1 MKEKINKFLYKGYH
15 LLAGVLFNVA
25 FMIYVVV
32 DGLAGGSWQQA
43 LIGFL
48 FYLPWLL
55 LFIEMY
61 RNHQMHHKAVFVIKL
76 MDGANDKLIE
86 IVERYHKRYG
96 ELPPEDE
103 PKSSESEKQNREEPN
118 ESDK

>member
-1 MKEKINKFLYKGYH
+1 MKEKINKFLYKGWH
-15 LLAGVLFNVA
+15 LLAGVWFNVV

-32 DGLAGGSWQQA
+32 DGLAGGSWLQA

-55 LFIEMY
+55 LFTEMY
-61 RNHQMHHKAVFVIKL
+61 RNHKSNIKTMAVVKL
-76 MDGANDKLIE
+76 FDKVNDNLIE

-96 ELPPEDE
+96 ELPLEE
-103 PKSSESEKQNREEPN
+103 EQKSSESEKQNSEEPN

>member
-1 MKEKINKFLYKGYH
+1 MKEKINKFFYKGWH
-15 LLAGVLFNVA
+15 LLAGVWFNVA

-43 LIGFL
+43 LIGFI

-61 RNHQMHHKAVFVIKL
+61 RNHKSQIKTVVVVKL
-76 MDGANDKLIE
+76 LDKMNDNLLG

-96 ELPPEDE
+96 ELPKEEE
-103 PKSSESEKQNREEPN
+103 PKPSESEK
-118 ESDK
+118 

>member
-1 MKEKINKFLYKGYH
+1 MKEKINKFFYKGWH
-15 LLAGVLFNVA
+15 LLAAFWFNVA

-32 DGLAGGSWQQA
+32 NGLARDSWQQV
-43 LIGFL
+43 LTGFL

-61 RNHQMHHKAVFVIKL
+61 RNHKSQIKTMAMAKL
-76 MDGANDKLIE
+76 FDKVNDNLIE

-96 ELPPEDE
+96 ELPPEEE
-103 PKSSESEKQNREEPN
+103 PKPSKPEKQNSEEPN

>member
-1 MKEKINKFLYKGYH
+1 MKEKINKFFYKGWH
-15 LLAGVLFNVA
+15 LLAGVWFNVA

-32 DGLAGGSWQQA
+32 DGLVGGSWQHA
-43 LIGFL
+43 LVGFL
-48 FYLPWLL
+48 IYLPWLL

-61 RNHQMHHKAVFVIKL
+61 RNHKSQIKTMVVVKL
-76 MDGANDKLIE
+76 FDKVNDDLIE

-96 ELPPEDE
+96 ELPPEEE
-103 PKSSESEKQNREEPN
+103 PKPSESEKQNSEEPN

>member
-15 LLAGVLFNVA
+15 LLAGVWYNVA

-61 RNHQMHHKAVFVIKL
+61 RNHKSQIKTKAVVKL
-76 MDGANDKLIE
+76 FDKMNDKLIE
-86 IVERYHKRYG
+86 IVEYYHKRYG

-103 PKSSESEKQNREEPN
+103 PKSSESENIYLNKYQ
-118 ESDK
+118 K

>member
-1 MKEKINKFLYKGYH
+1 MKEKINKFLYKGWH

-25 FMIYVVV
+25 FMIYVVI
-32 DGLAGGSWQQA
+32 DGLVEGSWQHA

-61 RNHQMHHKAVFVIKL
+61 RNHKMHHKAEFVIKL
-76 MDGANDKLIE
+76 MNGVNDNLIE

-96 ELPPEDE
+96 ELPPEE
-103 PKSSESEKQNREEPN
+103 ESKPSESEKQNNEEPN